1 MFSLQRNPECNRT
14 DHTGVYFGVCPNTLS
29 QRGNTCFG
37 TIDLGVKATLTLTQ
51 DWLFDGYNPNK
62 YPNFVAS
69 SIASKRIAWL
79 PSVYMSNTQD
89 IINFPF
95 SFLQ

>member
-1 MFSLQRNPECNRT
+1 MSPPLLGDR
-14 DHTGVYFGVCPNTLS
+14 TGVYFGVCPNALR

-37 TIDLGVKATLTLTQ
+37 TIDLGVKATFTLTQ

-69 SIASKRIAWL
+69 RVASKIIARL
-79 PSVYMSNTQD
+79 PSVYVVNTQD
-89 IINFPF
+89 VINFPF
-95 SFLQ
+95 SFLQLT